1 MRSKKD
7 CLRDGLAPTVQQGA
21 DFIERCV
28 TDEYKLKCIESWRE
42 KFGDGL
48 ADGINAELMA
58 RESKKVKK

>member
-1 MRSKKD
+1 MH
-7 CLRDGLAPTVQQGA
+7 DGIAPTVQQGA

-28 TDEYKLKCIESWRE
+28 TDEYKLKCIETWRE
-42 KFGDGL
+42 KFGDRL